1 MIPANASGPEDFK
14 EAKLP
19 RRDWILLPLLSL
31 LTICFIAGS
40 TELSAR
46 WMFRSS
52 KTSYLNCFITNDPKV
67 GVRGIPNSICLDK
80 FPEGKLEEYRL
91 NSCGHRAGMECA
103 PKPPGT
109 YRIVMVGS
117 SIAMGLGVSADESFA
132 FRLPAKLSQRD
143 GRRIELYN
151 EGVIAN
157 GGTPHS
163 LAARFD
169 EVLAA
174 KPDLILWIL
183 SPLDIRRS
191 VTVAPIADDTGA
203 SRSLNLAT
211 RGWQRI
217 KSSFATKLFEVK
229 LPAFFARTQTAFL
242 LQHFLYESQSQYVKS
257 ALMRDNDELG
267 FLRVEQ
273 STSWKKRMRLL
284 NSDTTDIEA
293 FARTAGVPLVV
304 VLVPDRAPAAMIS
317 MGEWPAGYDPYKLD
331 NELRS
336 IIVSHGGIYLD
347 ILPSFR
353 TIPNPEQ
360 YYFPVDG
367 HPNAG
372 GHAIIA
378 DLLAKA
384 LTNGSVPALRAAS
397 PTQPDHEKGN

>member
-1 MIPANASGPEDFK
+1 
-14 EAKLP
+14 
-19 RRDWILLPLLSL
+19 
-31 LTICFIAGS
+31 
-40 TELSAR
+40 
-46 WMFRSS
+46 
-52 KTSYLNCFITNDPKV
+52 
-67 GVRGIPNSICLDK
+67 
-80 FPEGKLEEYRL
+80 
-91 NSCGHRAGMECA
+91 
-103 PKPPGT
+103 
-109 YRIVMVGS
+109 MVGS